1 MTISLETVSKYTRQ
15 NTGRHFLDSGDHYG
29 RIYDKPLSKNLAV
42 MDGDYGAV
50 ISVTHLLSEFAE
62 IHPLHK
68 QFYKY
73 ANRPEH
79 EREPWFELG
88 DSFMRERGYTQSC
101 RDNTCNGDN
110 DFDQEFVY
118 EIWTP
123 EYSGSDDYLYDDDA
137 VVLIY
142 AHTGCDVRGG
152 YASPMIV
159 TFPSCEYTMP
169 FDFQCSLY
177 SSELDDDENERL
189 QVGYSGYPIGQ
200 LEEMGFKLDEKKQ
213 ESTGADDS
221 AWFINDDGKS
231 IEVFADYTGCY

>member
-1 MTISLETVSKYTRQ
+1 
-15 NTGRHFLDSGDHYG
+15 
-29 RIYDKPLSKNLAV
+29 
-42 MDGDYGAV
+42 MDGDFGAV
-50 ISVTHLLSEFAE
+50 ISVTHLLAEFAE

-68 QFYKY
+68 QFYKF
-73 ANRPEH
+73 ANRPEN

-88 DSFMRERGYTQSC
+88 QSFMRERGFKESC

-118 EIWTP
+118 EIWAP
-123 EYSGSDDYLYDDDA
+123 EYSDSSDYLYDDNA

-159 TFPSCEYTMP
+159 TFPDCECVMP
-169 FDFQCSLY
+169 LDFQCSLY
-177 SSELDDDENERL
+177 SEQLDESENQRL
-189 QVGYSGYPIGQ
+189 EVHYSHYPLGQ

-213 ESTGADDS
+213 ESTGGES

-231 IEVFADYTGCY
+231 IEVCANYWGCY

>member
-1 MTISLETVSKYTRQ
+1 MTISIETVSKYTRQ
-15 NTGRHFLDSGDHYG
+15 NTGSHFLDSGGAYG
-29 RIYDKPLSKNLAV
+29 RIYNKPILKNLAS

-50 ISVTHLLSEFAE
+50 ISVTHLLAEFAE

-73 ANRPEH
+73 ANRPENV
-79 EREPWFELG
+79 REPWFELG

-101 RDNTCNGDN
+101 RDNTYNADN

-123 EYSGSDDYLYDDDA
+123 EHSGSDDYLYDDDA

-169 FDFQCSLY
+169 FDFQCSLH
-177 SSELDDDENERL
+177 SEQLDESENERL
-189 QVGYSGYPIGQ
+189 EVHYSHYPLGQ
-200 LEEMGFKLDEKKQ
+200 LEEMGFKLDETKQ